1 MLGQRRQIQALDFR
15 GHGESGRAANYQV
28 MDYVEDAIQIITSS
42 PGDVYLYGHSLGAM
56 VAAAAAAQAPNRVR
70 GLILEDP
77 PFETMGSRIA
87 DSPLLAFFSA
97 MRPFASCGATT
108 AEIARQFGDQLVPQT
123 PGGGQA
129 RVRDLRDQVYLRFT
143 ASALHGLDPGVLDA
157 IVSGNWLARYHW
169 EQILRTISCPTLL
182 LQADAAMGGMLTTAD
197 VQFAQQWMADLTV
210 MTLPCGQFGS
220 SLGAIRHHR
229 AIEHRFF

>member
-1 MLGQRRQIQALDFR
+1 MFTSHRIGSLHYAAGPDNGPRLIFLHGVVRRWQTFLPLFPVLSQRHQIQALDFR

-28 MDYVEDAIQIITSS
+28 MDYVEDAIQLITSA

-56 VAAAAAAQAPNRVR
+56 VAAAAAAQVPNRVR

-108 AEIARQFGDQLVPQT
+108 AEIARQFGGQLVPK

-129 RVRDLRDQVYLRFT
+129 RVRDLRDPVSLRFT
-143 ASALHGLDPGVLDA
+143 ASALQHLDPAVLDA
-157 IVSGNWLARYHW
+157 IVSGNWLARYH
-169 EQILRTISCPTLL
+169 LP
-182 LQADAAMGGMLTTAD
+182 AAT
-197 VQFAQQWMADLTV
+197 
-210 MTLPCGQFGS
+210 S
-220 SLGAIRHHR
+220 NSL
-229 AIEHRFF
+229 